1 MVKLNKATL
10 KKEQD
15 LIQTYYDKIEE
26 LKNKQKERENQFFM
40 KVGKLVMSKLDND
53 IDEVEV
59 FAEWLNVY
67 LDSKQSEN
75 EYSIDEVES
84 DGN

>member
-40 KVGKLVMSKLDND
+40 KVGKLVMYKLDND

-75 EYSIDEVES
+75 EYSTDEVES